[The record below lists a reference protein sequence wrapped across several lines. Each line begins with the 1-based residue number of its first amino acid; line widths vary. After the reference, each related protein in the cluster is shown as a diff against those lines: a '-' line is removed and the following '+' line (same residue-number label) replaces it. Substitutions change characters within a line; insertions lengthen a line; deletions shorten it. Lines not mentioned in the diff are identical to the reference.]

1 MTQAKNLTQVM
12 ESIRWHLSGP
22 EIEAESFRT
31 ITEEC
36 PFSANM
42 DDATWRVARRLI
54 HTTADPSI
62 AEGLCFRH
70 NPVQAGLDAMANGN
84 KIICDSKMIRAGI
97 SIDKL
102 RRINANYTPEHLVCA
117 ISDDDVIARAKAEGR
132 TRAMCAA
139 EKVRPDLDGAIIL
152 VGNAPLSLARFARY
166 ILEENAKPALIIGM
180 PVGFVNVVESKELL
194 AFCDVP
200 HIVLEGRRGGSALAV
215 CTLHAIMEKALG

>member
-1 MTQAKNLTQVM
+1 MSQAKTLSEVM
-12 ESIRWHLSGP
+12 QSIRWNLSGP

-31 ITEEC
+31 ITKEC
-36 PFSANM
+36 PQSASM
-42 DDATWRVARRLI
+42 EQATWRVARRLI

-62 AEGLCFRH
+62 TDGLCFRH
-70 NPVQAGLDAMANGN
+70 NPVQAGLDAMANAS

-102 RRINANYTPEHLVCA
+102 RRINPNYSPEHLVCA

-139 EKVRPDLDGAIIL
+139 EKVRPMLDGAIVL

-166 ILEENAKPALIIGM
+166 ILEENVKPALIIGM

-215 CTLHAIMEKALG
+215 CTLHAVMENVL